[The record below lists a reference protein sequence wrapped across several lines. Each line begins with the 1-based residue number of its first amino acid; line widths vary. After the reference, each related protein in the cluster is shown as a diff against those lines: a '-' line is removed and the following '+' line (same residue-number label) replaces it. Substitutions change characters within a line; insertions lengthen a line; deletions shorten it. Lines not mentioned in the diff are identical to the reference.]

1 MNEALLDIVVALA
14 VRAIREAEKDKRA
27 VETDGEEVNDEERKA
42 ALHGAKRTGG
52 QAVGRGAG
60 QLDE

>member
-27 VETDGEEVNDEERKA
+27 VETDGEEVNDEVERKA
-42 ALHGAKRTGG
+42 A
-52 QAVGRGAG
+52 
-60 QLDE
+60 